1 MNFLISKMRFKTK
14 QASPSSK
21 QFYYVLIKVSSVLA
35 MLIIGISIIYSPGCS
50 DDTISTNYNIDLPR
64 FNWRKINLAADNFDQ
79 VWAIDTGSV
88 YLLSTMGTNLYKLSG
103 GNFTHYYIGEDPIK
117 QLAGTESGIAI
128 FAMTDTRELK
138 FIFWNGIG
146 TEISTGLFLSDTVGT
161 YYSGCATDDL
171 GAWICSQS
179 GIVSYNSGNINR
191 YSLDDPF
198 FIPKEIFMSQQ
209 NTIRITGRSREIQQM
224 YEFRDTAFVKIFQ
237 YEGNNELRV
246 LNNQACGYYIDE
258 YMTGPCFYDISG
270 TGFIE
275 NSCISTNIPISF
287 GNNLSGSSFSNL
299 FICVFSTAIFNE
311 LNPNGILHWN
321 GNKLSREFEF
331 DPKQP
336 GIGDPIF
343 SFHSIDEN
351 NLLMLEGEYLRIK
364 LYIGTRN

>member
-1 MNFLISKMRFKTK
+1 MRFSTYKTC
-14 QASPSSK
+14 PSLK
-21 QFYYVLIKVSSVLA
+21 QFFSVLTSIKSILV
-35 MLIIGISIIYSPGCS
+35 MLVTVIPIICSTGCG
-50 DDTISTNYNIDLPR
+50 DDTISSNYNIDLPR
-64 FNWRKINLAADNFDQ
+64 FNWRKVNLNTEYFDQ
-79 VWAIDTGSV
+79 VWAKDTGNV
-88 YLLSTMGTNLYKLSG
+88 YLLSIMGTDLYKLSG
-103 GNFTHYYIGEDPIK
+103 GNLTNYYISEDPIK

-128 FAMTDTRELK
+128 FAMTDTREFK
-138 FIFWNGIG
+138 FIFWNGSA

-179 GIVSYNSGNINR
+179 GIVSFNRGNINR

-198 FIPKEIFMSQQ
+198 FIPKEIFKSHQ
-209 NTIRITGRSREIQQM
+209 NTIRITGKSREIQQM
-224 YEFRDTAFVKIFQ
+224 YEFRDTVFVKIFQ
-237 YEGNNELRV
+237 YEGNNELKV

-270 TGFIE
+270 ASFIE

-299 FICVFSTAIFNE
+299 FICVFSTALFNE

-331 DPKQP
+331 DAKQP

-343 SFHSIDEN
+343 DFHNIDEN
-351 NLLMLEGEYLRIK
+351 NLLMLEGEYPRIK
-364 LYIGTRN
+364 LYTGTRKQMQN

>member
-1 MNFLISKMRFKTK
+1 MCFRTN
-14 QASPSSK
+14 QASPSSI
-21 QFYYVLIKVSSVLA
+21 QFYYVLIKVRSVLA
-35 MLIIGISIIYSPGCS
+35 ILIIGISIIYSPGCV
-50 DDTISTNYNIDLPR
+50 DDTISSNYNIDLPR
-64 FNWRKINLAADNFDQ
+64 FIWRKVNLNADYFDQ
-79 VWAIDTGSV
+79 VWAKDTGNV
-88 YLLSTMGTNLYKLSG
+88 YLLSIMGTNLYKLSG
-103 GNFTHYYIGEDPIK
+103 GNLTNYYINEDPIK

-138 FIFWNGIG
+138 FIFWNGAV
-146 TEISTGLFLSDTVGT
+146 TEISTGLFLSDTLGT
-161 YYSGCATDDL
+161 YFRGCATDDL

-179 GIVSYNSGNINR
+179 GIVTYNNGNINR

-198 FIPKEIFMSQQ
+198 FIPEEIFKSQQ
-209 NTIRITGRSREIQQM
+209 NTIRITGKSREIQEM

-258 YMTGPCFYDISG
+258 YSTGPCFYDISG

-287 GNNLSGSSFSNL
+287 GNNLSGTSFSNL
-299 FICVFSTAIFNE
+299 ILYVYSPALFNE
-311 LNPNGILHWN
+311 LSSIGILHWN

-343 SFHSIDEN
+343 GFHSIDEN

-364 LYIGTRN
+364 LYIGTRK